1 MLLPNELYLESIWLE
16 AFLAHGSNGAP
27 CILNESNFMEV
38 MNVAIGNVNK
48 RKLQRNYFV
57 FEATADIINLTSQNF

>member
-1 MLLPNELYLESIWLE
+1 MVLMVLLVVLR
-16 AFLAHGSNGAP
+16 
-27 CILNESNFMEV
+27 ILNESNFVEV

-48 RKLQRNYFV
+48 TKLQRNYFV

>member
-1 MLLPNELYLESIWLE
+1 MVLMVLLVVLR
-16 AFLAHGSNGAP
+16 
-27 CILNESNFMEV
+27 ILNESNFMEV

-57 FEATADIINLTSQNF
+57 FEATADIINLTSQNFYSAVARVI

>member
-1 MLLPNELYLESIWLE
+1 MVLMVLLVVLR
-16 AFLAHGSNGAP
+16 
-27 CILNESNFMEV
+27 ILNESNFKEV

-57 FEATADIINLTSQNF
+57 FEATADIINLTSQNFYSAVARVI

>member
-1 MLLPNELYLESIWLE
+1 MVLMVLLVVLR
-16 AFLAHGSNGAP
+16 
-27 CILNESNFMEV
+27 ILNESNFMEV

-57 FEATADIINLTSQNF
+57 FEATADIIK